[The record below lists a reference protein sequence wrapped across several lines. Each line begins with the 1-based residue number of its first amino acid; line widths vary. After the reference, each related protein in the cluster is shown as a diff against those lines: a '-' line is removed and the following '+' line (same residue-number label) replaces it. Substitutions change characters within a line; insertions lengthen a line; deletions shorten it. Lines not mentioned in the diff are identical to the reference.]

1 MIREKVA
8 AKEIVIDL
16 TGPEGNAFFL
26 LAQVRRFAQYSRVPE
41 DEVEEVMDG
50 LFEVMGHGELVT
62 TRAEKILKEMQSGD
76 YENLI
81 EVFDR
86 HFGHFVILE
95 R

>member
-1 MIREKVA
+1 MIREKTKV
-8 AKEIVIDL
+8 KEIVIDL

-26 LAQVRRFAQYSRVPE
+26 LAQVRQFAQYSRVPE
-41 DEVEEVMDG
+41 DEVESAMDG
-50 LFEVMGHGELVT
+50 LFEDLGHEEWVT
-62 TRAEKILKEMQSGD
+62 SRSEKILKEMQSGD
-76 YENLI
+76 YEHLI

>member
-1 MIREKVA
+1 MIRKKAPVR
-8 AKEIVIDL
+8 EIVIDL

-41 DEVEEVMDG
+41 DEVESAMDG
-50 LFEVMGHGELVT
+50 LFEDLGQKELVT
-62 TRAEKILKEMQSGD
+62 TRAEKILAEMKSGD